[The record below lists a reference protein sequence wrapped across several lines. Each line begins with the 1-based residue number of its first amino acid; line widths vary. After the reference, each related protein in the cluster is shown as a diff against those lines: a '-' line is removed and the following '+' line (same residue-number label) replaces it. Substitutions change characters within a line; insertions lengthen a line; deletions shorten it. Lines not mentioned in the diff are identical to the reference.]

1 MCRIVGAV
9 LTFKPETK
17 LLLLIALILYLDLP
31 WPPTYVPLHSKLIQ
45 IAVVVHVHCRCYS
58 LDIMKLLI
66 HCITQLQETLCQY
79 TSEGKKTLSVG
90 LQDNTG
96 LFPVLVFWLLII
108 LSLFKIQL
116 KNADYFSQYVTEDF
130 NGYIK
135 RKREIHCHGNHIEMQ
150 AMCEMYNRTIEV
162 YQYSTGKNNS
172 NLTVLMGSCVYW
184 KQCKNLSHNLW
195 HAGWKYFSLPVVWN
209 SH

>member
-1 MCRIVGAV
+1 MYPC
-9 LTFKPETK
+9 T
-17 LLLLIALILYLDLP
+17 
-31 WPPTYVPLHSKLIQ
+31 Q
-45 IAVVVHVHCRCYS
+45 NVHCGCYS
-58 LDIMKLLI
+58 LDIAKLLI
-66 HCITQLQETLCQY
+66 HCITQSTFGNYKKLCANIPLRK
-79 TSEGKKTLSVG
+79 KKTLSLG

-108 LSLFKIQL
+108 LSSFKIQL

-172 NLTVLMGSCVYW
+172 KLTILMGSCVYR
-184 KQCKNLSHNLW
+184 KQRKTYHIHVLN
-195 HAGWKYFSLPVVWN
+195 
-209 SH
+209 